1 MRIAVIGTGAMG
13 SVYAGLLA
21 AAGNEVWA
29 VDTWREHIDAIRAG
43 GLRVEGASGDRTVR
57 LEATTDAS
65 EPGPCD
71 LVIIATKAAGVA
83 SAAASIVPLSGDDT
97 LVLTI
102 QNGLGAA
109 DRICRHLPPE
119 NVLLG
124 VAGGFGA
131 SIRKPGHAHHNGM
144 ELIRLGEL
152 GGGIT
157 ARLERVAGVWRDAG
171 FNVKCFE
178 DINQLV
184 WEKFVCNVT
193 FSGSCTVFECTIA
206 GVLENEHAWKVAS
219 NCASEAYEAG
229 VAKGVHF
236 SFDEPVS
243 HVREFGSKIRDGRP
257 SMLLDHLAKRP
268 SEIDAINGMVPVV
281 AREVGTTAP
290 YNEVVTAIVRAK
302 ELTFRRE
309 SEQ

>member
-1 MRIAVIGTGAMG
+1 MKIAVVGAGAMG

-29 VDTWREHIDAIRAG
+29 VDTWQEHIDAIRAR

-57 LEATTDAS
+57 LDATTDAS
-65 EPGPCD
+65 EPGTCD
-71 LVIIATKAAGVA
+71 LVIVATKADGVA
-83 SAAASIVPLSGDDT
+83 SAAASIRPLLRADT

-109 DRICRHLPPE
+109 ERICRHLPPD

-131 SIRKPGHAHHNGM
+131 SIRGLGHAHHNGM

-152 GGGIT
+152 GGGLT
-157 ARLERVAGVWRDAG
+157 DRLERIGDVWRNAG
-171 FNVKCFE
+171 FNVRCFD

-193 FSGSCTVFECTIA
+193 YSGSCTIFECTIA
-206 GVLENEHAWKVAS
+206 GVQANEHAWKVAS
-219 NCASEAYEAG
+219 SCAAEAHAAG
-229 VAKGVHF
+229 IAKGVHF
-236 SFDEPVS
+236 SFDDPIA
-243 HVREFGSKIRDGRP
+243 HVHEFGKKIPDSRP
-257 SMLLDHLAKRP
+257 SMLQDYLAKRP

-281 AREVGTTAP
+281 AHEVGTAAP
-290 YNEVVTAIVRAK
+290 YNEVVTAVVKAK
-302 ELTFRRE
+302 ELANGVKQRR
-309 SEQ
+309 